1 MLHLSFSLFIRSVSA
16 CGHRLQTGH
25 RSSGGRHCQSDH
37 SSDPQPRCQQQIS
50 RHLQHPVHT
59 GHLSL
64 TSNQPS
70 SNTTQLIL
78 CLDSADSDY
87 SCLFFPP
94 QAILENNLPSEIV
107 SKINLVDLAGRYD
120 WKLLSFFFLLSFLAY
135 FPPNS
140 LTKLPSSGCLLQS
153 CDFCCCTLPH
163 FSLDIFSVADKS
175 LTLLCLT
182 VSERIQITAGT
193 DWQKAPTSTSHWLL
207 WASSYLHLVNEV
219 NQTCSGCTLPLP

>member
-1 MLHLSFSLFIRSVSA
+1 MVALLLSMLHLCISLFIRSVSA

-78 CLDSADSDY
+78 CLDSGDSDY
-87 SCLFFPP
+87 SCLFFPSGDP
-94 QAILENNLPSEIV
+94 GKQPAFRNCQQDKLGGLGWKVRLETSHL
-107 SKINLVDLAGRYD
+107 
-120 WKLLSFFFLLSFLAY
+120 FFKLSFLAY

-153 CDFCCCTLPH
+153 CDY
-163 FSLDIFSVADKS
+163 SVVSHSERADPNYCRDRLTEGSNINKS
-175 LTLLCLT
+175 LVTLGIVISAL
-182 VSERIQITAGT
+182 G
-193 DWQKAPTSTSHWLL
+193 K
-207 WASSYLHLVNEV
+207 
-219 NQTCSGCTLPLP
+219 

>member
-1 MLHLSFSLFIRSVSA
+1 MLHLCFSLFVRSVSA

-87 SCLFFPP
+87 SCLFSPSGNPGKQPAFRNC
-94 QAILENNLPSEIV
+94 QQDKLGGLGWKVRLETLFLNYLSLHTFHPTHWQNCP
-107 SKINLVDLAGRYD
+107 LVDVCYSPVIFVVVHFHIFHMTSSVWLTKVLLCCVSQWTSRS
-120 WKLLSFFFLLSFLAY
+120 KLLQGQ
-135 FPPNS
+135 
-140 LTKLPSSGCLLQS
+140 TDGRLQHQQVTGH
-153 CDFCCCTLPH
+153 FGHRHICT
-163 FSLDIFSVADKS
+163 
-175 LTLLCLT
+175 
-182 VSERIQITAGT
+182 
-193 DWQKAPTSTSHWLL
+193 W
-207 WASSYLHLVNEV
+207 
-219 NQTCSGCTLPLP
+219 